1 MKYALV
7 IGIGYK
13 KYKRPAEI
21 TISIDNK
28 FIDTFQLHDDL
39 PSTDKVVEQL
49 DDTWYKELGFSHW
62 LTGKDWQERWKDK
75 PRLYK
80 VYLLE
85 QEHINDHL
93 SIKVNNSNS
102 DFTNGF
108 MKKSSMIKFPIIGL
122 VPYNLLK
129 NKGEDLM
136 RRIIKFSLAT
146 DHGTKLVKIINGEVA
161 RREPTSWPTATTMKV
176 NNRNELYEKNAI
188 KGTDTWLGGSFE
200 ITIPIRKKHNTKYLG
215 NTLHKDQKDM
225 GYWVTDRMESLIL
238 GSCKQLLNMYNED

>member
-7 IGIGYK
+7 IGIEYK
-13 KYKRPAEI
+13 KYKKPAEI
-21 TISIDNK
+21 TISIDNT

-49 DDTWYKELGFSHW
+49 DETWFNELGYSHW
-62 LTGKDWQERWKDK
+62 LTGDDWQDRWKDK

-85 QEHINDHL
+85 EKHINDRL
-93 SIKVNNSNS
+93 SIKVENSNS

-122 VPYNLLK
+122 VPYSFLK
-129 NKGEDLM
+129 NKAEKLM
-136 RRIIKFSLAT
+136 RIMIKFSRAQ
-146 DHGTKLVKIINGEVA
+146 DHGTKLVKIINGEVS
-161 RREPTSWPTATTMKV
+161 RRQPTSWPTANSMKV
-176 NNRNELYEKNAI
+176 QNRNELYQKNGL
-188 KGTDTWLGGSFE
+188 KKPNTWIGGSFE
-200 ITIPIRKKHNTKYLG
+200 ITIPIRKKYNIKYLG
-215 NTLHKDQKDM
+215 NTLHKDQKDI

-238 GSCKQLLNMYNED
+238 GSCKQLLNMYDED